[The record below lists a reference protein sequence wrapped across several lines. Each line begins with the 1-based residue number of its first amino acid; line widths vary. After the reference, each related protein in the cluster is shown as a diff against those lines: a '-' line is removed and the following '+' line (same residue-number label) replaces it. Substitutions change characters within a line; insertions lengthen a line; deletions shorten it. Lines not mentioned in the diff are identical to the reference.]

1 MRIRRIDH
9 FSFTVGNIEES
20 AAFYRRLGFEPFKR
34 YVSAGPDADAGT
46 DTPDAEIDINWLRH
60 TAGGPMLELLRYQN
74 AVVEPARHNSEVGAA
89 HICLCVDDV
98 KSAYEELIKAGVT
111 FISAPHTDE
120 FGVSWVYMRDPD
132 GNAVELIED
141 A

>member
-1 MRIRRIDH
+1 MRIKRIDH
-9 FSFTVGNIEES
+9 MSFTVGNIEES
-20 AAFYRRLGFEPFKR
+20 AAFYRRLGYEPFKR
-34 YVSAGPDADAGT
+34 YVSAGTDADEGT
-46 DTPDAEIDINWLRH
+46 DTPNAEIDINWLRH
-60 TAGGPMLELLRYQN
+60 PAGGPMLELLRYQN
-74 AVVEPARHNSEVGAA
+74 KPVEAARHNSEVGAA

-98 KSAYEELIKAGVT
+98 KGAYAELDGDGIK